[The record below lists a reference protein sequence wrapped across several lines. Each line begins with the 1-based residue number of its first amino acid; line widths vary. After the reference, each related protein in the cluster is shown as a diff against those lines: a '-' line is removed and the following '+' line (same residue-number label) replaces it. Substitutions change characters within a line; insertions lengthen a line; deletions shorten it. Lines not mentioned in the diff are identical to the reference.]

1 MRSDRVFNI
10 FLVKLVSFEWS
21 QNDERVFDHV
31 TSLYTEK
38 ILDHTED
45 NEQYWNE
52 QQNHCYTL
60 LPCVKRVQ

>member
-1 MRSDRVFNI
+1 MRLPFLLYNQKRNTMRSDRVFNI

-21 QNDERVFDHV
+21 QNDERVFDLV

-45 NEQYWNE
+45 NEQY
-52 QQNHCYTL
+52 
-60 LPCVKRVQ
+60 

>member
-1 MRSDRVFNI
+1 MRLPFLLYNQKRNTMRSDRVFNI

-45 NEQYWNE
+45 NEQY
-52 QQNHCYTL
+52 
-60 LPCVKRVQ
+60 

>member
-21 QNDERVFDHV
+21 QNDERVFDLV

-45 NEQYWNE
+45 NEQY
-52 QQNHCYTL
+52 
-60 LPCVKRVQ
+60 